1 MKTNDYLKPWTG
13 VILIRT
19 EQLFCFSTTS
29 STTEDFVI
37 EDDETDDLF

>member
-1 MKTNDYLKPWTG
+1 MKTNDYFKPLTS
-13 VILIRT
+13 VILVRT

-29 STTEDFVI
+29 TAEDFVI